1 MSTNLQPGTIGAA
14 VALTAI
20 FSLCAAASAAA
31 QLTQDHP
38 GQYSQMDIDAGARVY
53 SSQCSQCH
61 GPNGDQVTGIDL
73 RRAQFRRAA
82 TDEDLAAVIT
92 TGVIQTGMPPFALQ
106 PSELI
111 GVIAYIRAGFDTSA
125 DVKIGNAARGRALFG
140 GKGSCGSCHRVN
152 GQGPRAAPD
161 LSDVGM
167 TRSPAALQRTLLD
180 PTSGMLPINRPV
192 RIVTNDGR
200 TITGR
205 RLNEDTKTVQLI
217 DSEER
222 LVSIAKRDLRS
233 LVVATT
239 SPMPSYAS
247 RLTADEAA
255 DVVAYLLT
263 LRGLTQ

>member
-1 MSTNLQPGTIGAA
+1 MTSNLVLA
-14 VALTAI
+14 AI
-20 FSLCAAASAAA
+20 FSLATAATAAA

-38 GQYSQMDIDAGARVY
+38 GQYSQTDIDAGARVY
-53 SSQCSQCH
+53 SSQCAQCH

-73 RRAQFRRAA
+73 RRVQFRRAT

-92 TGVIQTGMPPFALQ
+92 TGVVQSGMPPFALQ
-106 PSELI
+106 PAELM

-125 DVKIGNAARGRALFG
+125 DVKIGNAAKGRAIFE
-140 GKGSCGSCHRVN
+140 GKGACRSCHRVN
-152 GQGPRAAPD
+152 GQGPRTAPD

-167 TRSPAALQRTLLD
+167 TRSPAALQRTLMD

-192 RIVTNDGR
+192 RIVTSDGR

-222 LVSIAKRDLRS
+222 LVSIAKRDVRS
-233 LVVATT
+233 LVVETT

-247 RLTADEAA
+247 RFTTDEIA

-263 LRGLTQ
+263 LRELKR